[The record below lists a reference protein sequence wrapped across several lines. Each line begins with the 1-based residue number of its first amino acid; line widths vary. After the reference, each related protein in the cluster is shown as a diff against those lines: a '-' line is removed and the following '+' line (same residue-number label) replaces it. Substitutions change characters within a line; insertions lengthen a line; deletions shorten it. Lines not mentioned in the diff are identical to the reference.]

1 MTGEDELTAGH
12 NTGGK
17 APEIMIISG
26 SWCHLK
32 DQTLTNICSWGLKR
46 EISED

>member
-1 MTGEDELTAGH
+1 MTQDVFNLRRSNFNLDFLMTGEDELTAGH

-26 SWCHLK
+26 S
-32 DQTLTNICSWGLKR
+32 
-46 EISED
+46 